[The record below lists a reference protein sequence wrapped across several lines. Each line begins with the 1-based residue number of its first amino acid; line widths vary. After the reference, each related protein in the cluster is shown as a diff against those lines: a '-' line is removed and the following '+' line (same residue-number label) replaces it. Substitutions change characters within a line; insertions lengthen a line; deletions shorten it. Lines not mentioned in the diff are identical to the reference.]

1 MTPAAPPALILA
13 GGRSSRMGRDKLLL
27 PFGEDSFLGHIM
39 RRLAP
44 QVSGIAVN
52 APPGLPLPTGIEA
65 IPDTLP
71 GQPGP
76 LAGVLAG
83 LRDLAGKAGEQTHLL
98 TVPSDAPFFPD
109 DLCGRL
115 QAALVDGKT
124 VAVAASAGRMHP
136 VFALWPLAVADD
148 LEAWLGN
155 PSHRRVS
162 DFLARHRVETVTWDM
177 LQTPIGPLDPFMNV
191 NAPADLQEA
200 LRFLEVA
207 R

>member
-1 MTPAAPPALILA
+1 MSPAAPPALILA
-13 GGRSSRMGRDKLLL
+13 GGKSSRMGADKLLL
-27 PFGEDSFLGHIM
+27 SFGQDNLLGHIM

-44 QVSGIAVN
+44 QVSAIAVN
-52 APPGLPLPTGIEA
+52 APSDIPLPPGSRIV
-65 IPDTLP
+65 PDTLP

-83 LRDLAGKAGEQTHLL
+83 LRDLDSQAGGPTHLL

-115 QAALVDGKT
+115 RAALADGET
-124 VAVAASAGRMHP
+124 IAVASSAGRVHP
-136 VFALWPLAVADD
+136 VFGLWPSSLADD
-148 LEAWLGN
+148 LEAWLGD

-162 DFLARHRVETVTWDM
+162 DFLARHRVEIVVWDA
-177 LQTPIGPLDPFMNV
+177 LPTLLGPLDPFMNV
-191 NAPADLQEA
+191 NTPAELEEA
-200 LRFLEVA
+200 RRFLEVL